1 MTPTPGVTVTSGA
14 SAPST
19 APPTDTGTWFC
30 AGMTEK
36 GSITAPTLIRSYSQ
50 LLTTYGERV
59 AYGMLH
65 DSLQAFFEEGGTRA
79 FVQRVPGPSPVTATA
94 DIVDAGAKKV
104 LKANATSPGEWANT
118 VKLAL
123 TLTGENLV
131 IVVKVGATVVE
142 TSPNLKTNAE
152 AISWSANS
160 TYIRLVEGAE
170 FGAGAIA
177 KTQEVTLATGTD
189 DHANATETQWSNA
202 INLFTS
208 DLGPGQVSMPG
219 RTTATAQENLLT
231 HAKEKNRLALLD
243 GTDTATVAT
252 LTAQAAV
259 LRGKS
264 TARYGGLFAPWV
276 TIPGLTAGT
285 TRTVPPCAL
294 MAGLAAR
301 SDGAGGNPNLAIAGV
316 NNTGRY
322 VTGISQANWTA
333 AERGTLSEGG
343 VNVLRLIN
351 GRVEPYDNVTLVNYM
366 VDSTWLQLSNARLNM
381 AICARSA
388 FVAER
393 HLFAQLDGRGV
404 ELSKF
409 NGDLVGEVLLPLL
422 EVGALFE
429 ENKQGPESAFQCNT
443 GETVNTTKTL
453 SEGKLMAQ
461 IGVRMSPSAQTIT
474 IEIIKEAL

>member
-1 MTPTPGVTVTSGA
+1 MAIPGVTVTSGT

-30 AGMTEK
+30 AGITEK
-36 GSITAPTLIRSYSQ
+36 GSATAPTLIRSLSQ
-50 LLTTYGERV
+50 YASTYGERV
-59 AYGMLH
+59 SYGVLY
-65 DSLQAFFEEGGTRA
+65 DSLQTFFEEGGTRA
-79 FVQRVPGPSPVTATA
+79 YVSRVVGPSPVTASVSGE
-94 DIVDAGAKKV
+94 ILDAGGKKV
-104 LKANATSPGEWANT
+104 LKMTASSPGEWANT
-118 VKLAL
+118 LKPEL

-131 IVVKVGATVVE
+131 IVVKLGTTTVE
-142 TSPNLKTNAE
+142 TSPTFKTNAE

-160 TYIRLVEGAE
+160 AYIRLAEGSE
-170 FGAGAIA
+170 AGTIA
-177 KTQEVTLATGTD
+177 KTQTVEVKGGTD
-189 DHANATETQWSNA
+189 DHANATEATWLNA
-202 INLFTS
+202 LTLFTS

-243 GTDTATVAT
+243 GTDTPTAAT

-276 TIPGLTAGT
+276 VIPGLTAGT
-285 TRTVPPCAL
+285 TRTVAPCSL
-294 MAGLAAR
+294 MAGLMAR
-301 SDGAGGNPNLAIAGV
+301 SDGSGGNPNQAIAGV
-316 NNTGRY
+316 NNLGRY
-322 VTGISQANWTA
+322 VTGISQPNWTA

-351 GRVEPYDNVTLVNYM
+351 ARVEPYDNVTLVNYV

-381 AICARSA
+381 AICSRSA
-388 FVAER
+388 AVAER

-404 ELSKF
+404 EISKF

-422 EVGALFE
+422 EAGALFE

-443 GETVNTTKTL
+443 GEAVNTTKTL
-453 SEGKLMAQ
+453 SEGKLLAV
-461 IGVRMSPSAQTIT
+461 IGVRMSPSAQTVN